1 MKKDQKLR
9 CAHPHL
15 EGKKERLNADP
26 STLSPSHNT
35 KVSTMPL
42 SLSMSCETLFLGPYE
57 FVLYDFFFFEIKIR
71 TRIWMHDGSVEP
83 WDMRGVVRRQWGCW
97 SGAEEAGL
105 YWRLTGQLLA
115 QRQ

>member
-1 MKKDQKLR
+1 MNP
-9 CAHPHL
+9 CFP
-15 EGKKERLNADP
+15 GPMN
-26 STLSPSHNT
+26 LSY
-35 KVSTMPL
+35 MI
-42 SLSMSCETLFLGPYE
+42 
-57 FVLYDFFFFEIKIR
+57 FFSFEIKIR
-71 TRIWMHDGSVEP
+71 TRIWMHDASVEP